1 VVLVVVVE
9 VVHLV
14 VDLLPMVVQEPLDK
28 VITVTVII
36 LLQVME
42 VEEEVV
48 LEKHQLTLDKVVM
61 MDYHLVLV
69 ERPFIIQVVVDLTS
83 GVVVSEEVVMVE

>member
-9 VVHLV
+9 VVPLV
-14 VDLLPMVVQEPLDK
+14 EDLLLMVVQEPLDK

-36 LLQVME
+36 PLQVME

-48 LEKHQLTLDKVVM
+48 LERHQQTLDKVVM
-61 MDYHLVLV
+61 MD
-69 ERPFIIQVVVDLTS
+69 
-83 GVVVSEEVVMVE
+83 

>member
-9 VVHLV
+9 VVPLV
-14 VDLLPMVVQEPLDK
+14 EDLPLMVVQGPLGK
-28 VITVTVII
+28 VLVVTIII

-48 LEKHQLTLDKVVM
+48 LDRHQQTLDKVVIT
-61 MDYHLVLV
+61 DCHLELV
-69 ERPFIIQVVVDLTS
+69 ERPSIIQVVVDLTS
-83 GVVVSEEVVMVE
+83 GLVVSEEVVMVE